1 MGNGFQRS
9 QWHLSLYAA
18 LAKKLRSTL
27 SIWVLRQ
34 GYVDKTSH
42 ELGIGAHCGRC
53 VNRLAHR
60 RTRASRQIRA
70 LNPHIGALIFF
81 DSLPVATS
89 SKWQMALIP
98 PRPRVCC
105 REIAAVESPNWNR
118 PA

>member
-1 MGNGFQRS
+1 LANSKMSNGIQRSQS
-9 QWHLSLYAA
+9 QWHLGLYAA
-18 LAKKLRSTL
+18 LAKKLRATL

-34 GYVDKTSH
+34 GHVDKTSH

-81 DSLPVATS
+81 NSLPVPTS
-89 SKWQMALIP
+89 STWQMALISASP
-98 PRPRVCC
+98 ACLLPRDRG
-105 REIAAVESPNWNR
+105 S
-118 PA
+118 